1 MLKIMLIIVI
11 FTLCTTV
18 GFIYGDSFRKRY
30 QHLKESYKG
39 ITILQNHVV
48 YNNTPLPEAF
58 EDVSHKM
65 KEPMAELL
73 SAVSNRLSKGAD
85 GDVYSNFCEVY
96 KNVESDFYFEKEDKS
111 ILEDFL
117 KSLGDSGIYGQE
129 KIFRLTLENLRV
141 NIDEASELAKK
152 NTKLYRYLGIS
163 FGAMISIFLL

>member
-11 FTLCTTV
+11 FTLCTAV

-39 ITILQNHVV
+39 ITILQNHVI

-65 KEPMAELL
+65 KEPMGELL
-73 SAVSNRLSKGAD
+73 SAVANRLSKGAD

-96 KNVESDFYFEKEDKS
+96 KNVERDFYFEKEDKS